1 MVMECSRK
9 DLRRNSKW
17 IQISAFPVFGDDQ
30 ILNFVF
36 LLPKSNYTTF
46 LQPGAEMQG
55 NWSEY

>member
-17 IQISAFPVFGDDQ
+17 IEISAFPVFADDQ
-30 ILNFVF
+30 IPHFVF

-46 LQPGAEMQG
+46 L
-55 NWSEY
+55 